1 MDQFEKIVYNTFL
14 SAMAFNGQG
23 MFYCNHVN
31 RTTPDQRSWAGC
43 PCCPGNVL
51 SHYARIPSYVYSIS
65 DEGIYLNL
73 FVDSKAHIPFGKGVS
88 VTQQTEYPWEGK
100 IAVEIDPEEE
110 GTFGV
115 FIRIPEW
122 AESHAVYTFEG
133 IDNFGT
139 VCNLLLPVKAP
150 LKSVKSDILGG
161 IVQIEATGRVLDWDG
176 RWINRKITAIPCG
189 LYSNRGTSVHYVWIA
204 EEPEQVKEPEYHMNA
219 LLPPPGL

>member
-1 MDQFEKIVYNTFL
+1 ME
-14 SAMAFNGQG
+14 
-23 MFYCNHVN
+23 
-31 RTTPDQRSWAGC
+31 
-43 PCCPGNVL
+43 
-51 SHYARIPSYVYSIS
+51 ARRAYMP
-65 DEGIYLNL
+65 E
-73 FVDSKAHIPFGKGVS
+73 PFSGYDGLVALRRG
-88 VTQQTEYPWEGK
+88 P
-100 IAVEIDPEEE
+100 I
-110 GTFGV
+110 
-115 FIRIPEW
+115 
-122 AESHAVYTFEG
+122 VYTFEG